1 MLLASGWRQR
11 PTEVVNPILRSAGR
25 FLNWRQPSVQASIF
39 LLWRARQVS
48 GDRPPSSNRFQ
59 TGTPADV
66 IERAQYLCAEARTVV
81 AHARQA
87 ISEGRTQRNRAAP
100 MARRSRECSTR
111 PADHMLVRCAYCDR
125 VRTPQ
130 GEWVAYPTRLSWGR
144 NVEVSHGFCRDCLA
158 QHFPQWPSLSV
169 PDPAALLPC

>member
-1 MLLASGWRQR
+1 MA
-11 PTEVVNPILRSAGR
+11 
-25 FLNWRQPSVQASIF
+25 
-39 LLWRARQVS
+39 
-48 GDRPPSSNRFQ
+48 RPPSSNRFQ

-87 ISEGRTQRNRAAP
+87 ISEGRAQRTE
-100 MARRSRECSTR
+100 RRRWRPLER
-111 PADHMLVRCAYCDR
+111 MLYQPADPMLVRCAYCDR